1 MKLRRAD
8 RAGSANGSGGH
19 VFVRYF
25 ATLETGRL
33 RAGDVTSFEAGLAA
47 GLHTARCRR
56 GGQAA
61 FQRALDD
68 AAAYLQVRPQGRV

>member
-1 MKLRRAD
+1 M
-8 RAGSANGSGGH
+8 
-19 VFVRYF
+19 FVRYF

-47 GLHTARCRR
+47 CLHTARCRR
-56 GGQAA
+56 GGQAS

-68 AAAYLQVRPQGRV
+68 AAAYLQVRPQGRVSHSAHCGRGSR